1 MSNFSSFSDN
11 FAVFQVTPTSDKAK
25 KEYGEKIAK
34 SLLADFGGSNGYL
47 SRRNLKIEQNNVFA
61 KGNQSMQEFLD
72 FFGIDGKNAYVNLDL
87 RPLKIVPK
95 FLRNIVARFMEREER
110 PQVQAIDLAS
120 RKMKQKE
127 KDEAEYRM
135 RMGQQIQAMEMMGG
149 IPLEDKGA
157 YTPTDEDDLEFYFE
171 EEWQDYTAIKFQEH
185 IFNVL
190 QDNKYEEFKRK
201 AIRNLAKHGYISAKV
216 FKDSTG
222 RTKVR
227 LCLNQNMVYGY
238 SERDDFEDNLVVGE
252 RRKYKISEFRLAYP
266 NIDEKLV
273 FEYYQKSTKSNTTN
287 WDEAYRMGP
296 FRYYDDVTIDV
307 LEFEVKATD
316 DLQFLKKTSK
326 SGKTLVFPKAY
337 AEGYGGK
344 TEEINKK
351 IEVVYS
357 GCYIEGCDQLVKWEL
372 QRKMIKPHHNLGEV
386 LTSYVI
392 QMPNNDDMKPE
403 ALLDGIITPIRMM
416 CLTHLKIQQLIAK
429 MRPDGLA
436 IDIRGMSEIDL
447 GNGAMNP
454 LQLLAVYDQTG
465 NLFYEGVDEDGET
478 RKQEP
483 IRPTENNNS
492 VSKLQSLIQTY
503 NFYQEQLRD
512 TLGVNEYTEGASVN
526 PKLGLGVLQNQ
537 VSAGNRSTEFL
548 YEGYIDFLNGIAKR
562 IAILEWYTCIE
573 GQVADLPAEEV
584 RGKEFDINISMLPTE
599 TEKAYLNELVNSAMS
614 NGLVT
619 FEEAFKIR
627 NIAKKNVKH
636 AEKYLGIYE
645 KRRKE
650 FAIQERDA
658 GIRATGEEQRASNQ
672 QTHGNALELEEV
684 KGTMKIRVQD
694 SAVKGEEM
702 KEMAKFA
709 RDMMLESFKLG
720 KELPP
725 DVKAI
730 VDSYLQTAAAGSQL
744 NMAGKQMEGMAME
757 QQMQQVAETQQ
768 PEMQQ

>member
-1 MSNFSSFSDN
+1 MYNHSSFSDN
-11 FAVFQVTPTSDKAK
+11 LAQFQVAPTSDKAK
-25 KEYGEKIAK
+25 TEYGEKIAK

-120 RKMKQKE
+120 RKQKQKE

-149 IPLEDKGA
+149 LPLEDKSA

-171 EEWQDYTAIKFQEH
+171 EEWQDFTAIKFQEH

-201 AIRNLAKHGYISAKV
+201 AIRNLAKHGFISAKV
-216 FKDSTG
+216 YKDSTG
-222 RTKVR
+222 RTKIR

-266 NIDEKLV
+266 NIDEKKV
-273 FEYYQKSTKSNTTN
+273 FEYYQKSVKTNTTN

-296 FRYYDDVTIDV
+296 FRYYDDATIDV
-307 LEFEVKATD
+307 LEFEVKAAD
-316 DLQFLKKTSK
+316 DLQFLMKTTK
-326 SGKTLVFPKAY
+326 NGKTLVFNKLH

-344 TEEINKK
+344 TQEINKK
-351 IEVVYS
+351 IEVVYR
-357 GCYIEGCDQLVKWEL
+357 GCYIEGCQELVLWEL
-372 QRKMIKPHHNLGEV
+372 QRNMIKPHHNLGEV
-386 LTSYVI
+386 LTGYVI
-392 QMPNNDDMKPE
+392 QMPNNDDMEPE

-416 CLTHLKIQQLIAK
+416 CLTHLKIQQLVAK
-429 MRPDGLA
+429 MRPDGYA
-436 IDIRGMSEIDL
+436 VDIRNMAEIDL
-447 GNGAMNP
+447 GNGPMNP
-454 LQLLAVYDQTG
+454 LQLQSVADQTG
-465 NLFYEGVDEDGET
+465 IVYYEGMDEDGET
-478 RKQEP
+478 RKDIP
-483 IRPTENNNS
+483 IKPLENNNA

-548 YEGYIDFLNGIAKR
+548 YEAYIDFLNGIAKR
-562 IAILEWYTCIE
+562 ISILEWYSCID
-573 GQVADLPAEEV
+573 GKVADISAEEM
-584 RGKEFDINISMLPTE
+584 RSKQFDINISMLPTE

-650 FAIQERDA
+650 FALQERDS

-672 QTHGNALELEEV
+672 QTHQNALQLEEM
-684 KGTMKIRVQD
+684 KGGMKIQVQD

-720 KELPP
+720 KPLPEN
-725 DVKAI
+725 VQMI
-730 VDSYLQTAAAGSQL
+730 VDAYLQTAAAGSQL

-757 QQMQQVAETQQ
+757 QQMQQVAEQQQQ
-768 PEMQQ
+768 PQQ